1 MSEALKAV
9 TANLEDRIAEIDRQL
24 ADVESLQR
32 EREHLERALAEVTAV
47 SGPDSDGQPRQAA
60 KSQRGGAGRPRGGG
74 RGRKSQATRV
84 RAPQGANREVIIG
97 YLRDNGPSTAPAIAK
112 ATSLSRGVVYNNLS
126 KLTADGTAV
135 KNDEDGTAAFS
146 LADA

>member
-9 TANLEDRIAEIDRQL
+9 TTNLEERIAEIDRQL

-47 SGPDSDGQPRQAA
+47 STPEADGQPRQAA
-60 KSQRGGAGRPRGGG
+60 KSQRARARKPRGS
-74 RGRKSQATRV
+74 GRKSQATRV

-97 YLRDNGPSTAPAIAK
+97 YLRDNGASTAPAIAK

-126 KLTADGTAV
+126 KLAADGTAV
-135 KNDEDGTAAFS
+135 KHDEDGTAAFS